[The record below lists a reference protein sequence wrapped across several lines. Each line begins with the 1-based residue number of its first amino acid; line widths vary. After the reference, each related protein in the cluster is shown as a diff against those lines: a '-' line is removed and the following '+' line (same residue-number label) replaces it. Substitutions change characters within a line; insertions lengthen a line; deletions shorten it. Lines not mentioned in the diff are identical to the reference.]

1 MYQNKIVTCI
11 IPSRLS
17 SSRFPNKPLA
27 KINGREMVLRV
38 ADIAK
43 ESKHLDMVMV
53 ATPDDSIAKL
63 VDSNGIPAYIT
74 SEHYTCTH
82 RVAEVSQYMKSDYIF
97 NLQGDEPLT
106 KPEWI
111 DQMIEYGIDNE
122 YDVVQSSR
130 KLEDGEIED
139 DDVVKMIEN
148 NGKVVHMQRKPDV
161 ICNNITVQLGLYLY
175 SIKAIR
181 DFPNLDMTFVKY
193 WKGLDTIGF
202 CGKYDVMP
210 YDLKCGKI
218 RAVDRLHHIKE
229 VEWSL
234 QNQ

>member
-1 MYQNKIVTCI
+1 
-11 IPSRLS
+11 
-17 SSRFPNKPLA
+17 
-27 KINGREMVLRV
+27 
-38 ADIAK
+38 
-43 ESKHLDMVMV
+43 
-53 ATPDDSIAKL
+53 
-63 VDSNGIPAYIT
+63 
-74 SEHYTCTH
+74 
-82 RVAEVSQYMKSDYIF
+82 MKSDYIF